1 MDKTLI
7 IWALETLRE
16 QASDAKETS
25 LVRRI
30 NNEIEKIKFKYEE
43 QK

>member
-1 MDKTLI
+1 MDKTLV

-16 QASDAKETS
+16 QASDVGETS

-30 NNEIEKIKFKYEE
+30 NNEIDKIKYKYDG
-43 QK
+43 K

>member
-1 MDKTLI
+1 MDKSLV

-30 NNEIEKIKFKYEE
+30 NNEIDKIRYKYDG
-43 QK
+43 K

>member
-1 MDKTLI
+1 MDKTLV

-16 QASDAKETS
+16 QASDAGETS

>member
-1 MDKTLI
+1 MDKTLV

-16 QASDAKETS
+16 QASDAEETS

-30 NNEIEKIKFKYEE
+30 NNEIDKIRYKYEE